1 MEYGKSKG
9 IIEEGAVPNMAVPEG
24 GKSYEKMLAHSA
36 ADKISA
42 GIACKLFLKNHIN
55 GYTLK
60 AFLSGVK
67 YLGPDYVDVI
77 FNMPDYPT
85 SPAEFLTFS

>member
-36 ADKISA
+36 ADKIFEMKVNARKSKKEKQ
-42 GIACKLFLKNHIN
+42 IRNDEENSSKL
-55 GYTLK
+55 
-60 AFLSGVK
+60 
-67 YLGPDYVDVI
+67 
-77 FNMPDYPT
+77 
-85 SPAEFLTFS
+85 